1 MQKHL
6 IAHLVLW
13 ATGTATKTTHRGRPT
28 EYVPSRG
35 QAVYYENRKRSGRK
49 KSKPKQAKNV
59 RIFGRSIDER
69 PDIVKLHLE
78 IGHWEIDT
86 IVGKRKGKEA
96 VVLTLVEKVTHK
108 FIAIKI
114 RRKDVASVKAAL
126 RSLKIYYGSQFATVF
141 KTITA
146 DNGTEFA
153 ELSQLERYGI
163 MVYFAHPYSSYER
176 AQNERHN
183 RIFRKYVPKGKSIEN
198 YSAEQIV
205 WFAEDMNSLPRKS
218 LGYDTPDDLF
228 EAYLDTVYAA

>member
-1 MQKHL
+1 MLKRCITPL
-6 IAHLVLW
+6 INHAYHY
-13 ATGTATKTTHRGRPT
+13 P
-28 EYVPSRG
+28 YSDVPELLS
-35 QAVYYENRKRSGRK
+35 RK

-176 AQNERHN
+176 AIWMSVTIAFSESTYLKESLSKTTLLSRFSGLQ
-183 RIFRKYVPKGKSIEN
+183 RI
-198 YSAEQIV
+198 
-205 WFAEDMNSLPRKS
+205 
-218 LGYDTPDDLF
+218 
-228 EAYLDTVYAA
+228 

>member
-1 MQKHL
+1 MLKRCITPL
-6 IAHLVLW
+6 INHAYHY
-13 ATGTATKTTHRGRPT
+13 P
-28 EYVPSRG
+28 YSDVPELLS
-35 QAVYYENRKRSGRK
+35 RK

-198 YSAEQIV
+198 YSAEQIL